1 MINNIQRVKKKGE
14 IKPKL
19 LKIVRCG
26 AFLLCFQ
33 VPKPGEGHNT
43 HAETPQELLGTVKQV
58 SYKTEIIGGVPIITA
73 TQVTLTAAS
82 GRSSSAG
89 PVLPVL
95 VCSCKYESACR
106 NTGELRLV

>member
-1 MINNIQRVKKKGE
+1 MINNIQRVKKKGQ

-73 TQVTLTAAS
+73 TQVTLTAA
-82 GRSSSAG
+82 AG

-95 VCSCKYESACR
+95 VCSCKYESARR